1 MTKLEMQQQDVVS
14 SDRHPRMLT
23 KHREELTTRFV
34 SGLVCRIEA
43 PDEATRHKL
52 VRSMVAGTSAVFAD
66 EALDYIVRRCRRNTR
81 ELQGAINQL
90 EGQFSLTGRRVSLVV
105 AREVLGEM
113 AEECRRLVRISDV
126 EKVVCEAFGVTAADL
141 RSPSRR
147 KAIALPRAVA
157 MFLSRRLTKSAYRE
171 IGMYFGGRNHATV
184 VAAERKITNLVT
196 KGETLDL
203 PTSCPG
209 RTFGE
214 LIDELEQRL
223 MTLAS

>member
-1 MTKLEMQQQDVVS
+1 MKQRGTNLC
-14 SDRHPRMLT
+14 DRWSQVPKQCLRM
-23 KHREELTTRFV
+23 RR
-34 SGLVCRIEA
+34 
-43 PDEATRHKL
+43 
-52 VRSMVAGTSAVFAD
+52 
-66 EALDYIVRRCRRNTR
+66 LDYIVRRCRRNTR

-90 EGQFSLTGRRVSLVV
+90 EGQFSLTGRRISLAV

-126 EKVVCEAFGVTAADL
+126 EKVVCDAFGVTATDL

-157 MFLSRRLTKSAYRE
+157 MFLSRRMTKCAYRE
-171 IGMYFGGRNHATV
+171 IGMYFGGRDHSTV
-184 VAAERKITNLVT
+184 VAAERKITDLVT

-209 RTFGE
+209 HTFGE

-223 MTLAS
+223 LTLAS